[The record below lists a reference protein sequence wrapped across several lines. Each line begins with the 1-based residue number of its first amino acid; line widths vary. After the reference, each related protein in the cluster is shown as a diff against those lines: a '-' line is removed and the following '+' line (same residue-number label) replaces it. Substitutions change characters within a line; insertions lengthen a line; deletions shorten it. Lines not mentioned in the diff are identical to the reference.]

1 MWLQLPIVRQLQP
14 GMIADRPIVMGALDR
29 VRQRLALGMA
39 LYAGVVRL
47 HEILAGGI
55 EDVDEGGMRGMGA
68 ARAMTHLAADI
79 PFGWQFGVEIVVD
92 RVAPVAER
100 SSGTIGI
107 VTLGIGIIRR
117 PPVAVFIGHVIFR
130 PLFGGKVEL

>member
-14 GMIADRPIVMGALDR
+14 GMIADRPIVIGALDR

-39 LYAGVVRL
+39 LYTGVVRL

-68 ARAMTHLAADI
+68 ACAMTHLAADI
-79 PFGWQFGVEIVVD
+79 PFGRLFGVEIVID
-92 RVAPVAER
+92 GMAPVAER
-100 SSGTIGI
+100 PGRT
-107 VTLGIGIIRR
+107 
-117 PPVAVFIGHVIFR
+117 
-130 PLFGGKVEL
+130 